1 MYYCRKCNKMFSSLH
16 QQYVKSEDKMYQLC
30 PKCGS
35 ENIELENNLTEKEKR
50 RILRENKLKRV
61 LGYDLITKFFN
72 SF

>member
-1 MYYCRKCNKMFSSLH
+1 
-16 QQYVKSEDKMYQLC
+16 VKSEDKMYQLC